1 MRTKS
6 RKSRQFME
14 RIAKRELARQ
24 MKAHGLDKIDR
35 QYGNHPFLSPSE
47 VKGLGKQEK
56 VVKFIRALVTK
67 DYVTVKALS
76 EGVDSAGGFQVPE
89 EFAAEVTRI
98 VEDFGLVR
106 KLSRKIPMSSDTLN
120 VPRLSASVSVS
131 FPGENTAG
139 TESEPVRENVQLLS
153 KTAVGLTVESNEM
166 LADANIDI
174 VALLAELF
182 GEALAG
188 EEDLQGF
195 VGTGAPFQGIIGET
209 GTNIVTLAAGKNTFE
224 EADADDYRDGISQV
238 KPWSLQGAAWFLHR
252 TVWGAVQKLEDS
264 NGAFI
269 ASALNPIMN
278 PVAGTPQSLAFGN
291 LIVGTLWGYPVYL
304 SDKLPATSDGVQA
317 SKEFAIF
324 GNLTHLYMG
333 TREGMNMSISDS
345 ATVGTNDTFAAN
357 QSALRVTERFALSVG
372 LPAAFAVL
380 KTNAV

>member
-24 MKAHGLDKIDR
+24 MKEHGLDKIDR

-89 EFAAEVTRI
+89 EFAAEVNRI

-252 TVWGAVQKLEDS
+252 TVWGAVQKLKDS